1 MWLVVLVSTRR
12 RPSRRTVGRAVGTT
26 VALGVL
32 GLFGQLLGLIGTLG
46 AAGLTAAGGATVA
59 YIEYRRDLAVVK
71 CTGKPVDRA
80 PEQRW
85 KSDQCKDCGGK
96 IRIPVGQ
103 RAGVSRCSNCPD
115 PPRRSRAQK
124 PAPQLQ
130 PAGSGKAPPAPLFTG
145 QPEPAQPRPIR
156 RPTSKPAHIHA
167 DGTPCTAKTEKTCRK
182 GGARTTKRKVS

>member
-1 MWLVVLVSTRR
+1 VTRR
-12 RPSRRTVGRAVGTT
+12 RPSRRTVRRAAGTT

-59 YIEYRRDLAVVK
+59 FIEYRRDLAIVK
-71 CTGKPVDRA
+71 RTGRPIDRA

-85 KSDQCKDCGGK
+85 KADQCRGCGAK

-103 RAGVSRCSNCPD
+103 RAGISRCSNCPD
-115 PPRRSRAQK
+115 PPRRSRTQK
-124 PAPQLQ
+124 PAQQLQ

-156 RPTSKPAHIHA
+156 RPVKVKTWPPPGHNPK
-167 DGTPCTAKTEKTCRK
+167 CEAKSAATCKCPK
-182 GGARTTKRKVS
+182 GRPGAKRRVS

>member
-1 MWLVVLVSTRR
+1 MSARR
-12 RPSRRTVGRAVGTT
+12 RPSRRTVRRAAGTT

-32 GLFGQLLGLIGTLG
+32 GLFGQLLGLIGTVG

-59 YIEYRRDLAVVK
+59 FIEYRRDLAVVK
-71 CTGKPVDRA
+71 RTGKPVDRT
-80 PEQRW
+80 PEQHW
-85 KSDQCKDCGGK
+85 KADHCRGCGAK

-124 PAPQLQ
+124 PTQQLQ
-130 PAGSGKAPPAPLFTG
+130 SAGSGKAPPAPLFTG
-145 QPEPAQPRPIR
+145 QPEPAQPKPIR
-156 RPTSKPAHIHA
+156 RPTSKPVHIHA

-182 GGARTTKRKVS
+182 GGARTTTMKRKTS